1 MPIYDKTFLG
11 RKAQELGFVRD
22 TYEKMLRLANILQ
35 FVNTDK
41 ELGPVLALKGGTAIN
56 LAIFHLPRLSV
67 DIDLD
72 FTNNLPKE
80 DMIGV
85 RERISQI
92 LMMYLSA
99 EGYAL
104 STNS

>member
-41 ELGPVLALKGGTAIN
+41 ELGPVLALKGGT
-56 LAIFHLPRLSV
+56 
-67 DIDLD
+67 
-72 FTNNLPKE
+72 
-80 DMIGV
+80 
-85 RERISQI
+85 Q
-92 LMMYLSA
+92 
-99 EGYAL
+99 
-104 STNS
+104 ST